1 MNEQRS
7 VMRQSRRKGL
17 LAMAMAMAMAMAAFK
32 HVTHVTHEAYTVTGG
47 VTYVAS

>member
-17 LAMAMAMAMAMAAFK
+17 LAMAMAMAMAAFE
-32 HVTHVTHEAYTVTGG
+32 HVTHMTHEAYTVTGG

>member
-17 LAMAMAMAMAMAAFK
+17 LAMAMAMAMAASE
-32 HVTHVTHEAYTVTGG
+32 HVMHVTHEAYTVTGG